1 MKLTKQEK
9 ELIESVRNYKKARI
23 FFNWEYEFY
32 IRELFEKLLNGE
44 DDENEK

>member
-9 ELIESVRNYKKARI
+9 ELIESIRNYKKARI

-32 IRELFEKLLNGE
+32 IRELKLLNGE